1 MLRYLLALPLA
12 ALACY
17 SLIGVMAW
25 MVDLNTKPER
35 QKSEPLQ
42 FNIFALEKEQV
53 SEKRRR
59 SLPEPPQPEPPAPKP
74 EQPKMK
80 VQTAMATPKLESVP
94 DVQLDLSV
102 TGMEVSV
109 PVQSVQGP
117 ETDAP
122 IQPSNAS
129 LAQIGQTQQVMP
141 LHRIEPSYPQKALQR
156 KIEGYVSLRFTID
169 RSGKP
174 TDIEVI
180 DAKPARI
187 FNRDA
192 IKALRRW
199 RYQPKMVNGV
209 AHERVGQE
217 VKLEFKIRR

>member
-1 MLRYLLALPLA
+1 MIRYLLALPLA
-12 ALACY
+12 ALVCY

-25 MVDLNTKPER
+25 MVDLNTRAEK
-35 QKSEPLQ
+35 QHSEPLQ
-42 FNIFALEKEQV
+42 FNIFAVEKEQS
-53 SEKRRR
+53 SERRR
-59 SLPEPPQPEPPAPKP
+59 RALPEPPEPEPPAPKP
-74 EQPKMK
+74 EQAQPEMK
-80 VQTAMATPKLESVP
+80 TATATPELESIP

-102 TGMEVSV
+102 SGMKVSV

-117 ETDAP
+117 KTDAP
-122 IQPSNAS
+122 VQPSNVAQ
-129 LAQIGQTQQVMP
+129 AQIGQTQQVMP
-141 LHRIEPSYPQKALQR
+141 LHRIEPFYPRKALQR
-156 KIEGYVSLRFTID
+156 KIQGYVTLRFTID

-192 IKALRRW
+192 IKALRKW

-209 AHERVGQE
+209 AQERVAQE